1 MGELRDLAHLTSRA
15 EHRQTDLKQP
25 RALRAAVHLT
35 YFLRVMPASRNF
47 FFGSVGV
54 VARVR

>member
-1 MGELRDLAHLTSRA
+1 MDELRDLAHFTSRA

-35 YFLRVMPASRNF
+35 YFLGVMPASRNF
-47 FFGSVGV
+47 FFGSVGNRD
-54 VARVR
+54 RVR